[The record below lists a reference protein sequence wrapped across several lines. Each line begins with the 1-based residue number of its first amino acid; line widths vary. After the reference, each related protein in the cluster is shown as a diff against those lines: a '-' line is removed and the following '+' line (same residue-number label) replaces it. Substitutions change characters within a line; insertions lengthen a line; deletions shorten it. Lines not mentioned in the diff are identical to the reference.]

1 MNGMKII
8 VLGCGRLGAE
18 LAFRLYQQGHQV
30 AVIDQ
35 SPAAFNNLH
44 PDFRGRMVEGEGL
57 AQDVLHR
64 AGIEEADGLAAVT
77 NSDTLNVVV
86 GHLARTLYH
95 VPRVVVRNYDSRW
108 QPLHAAFDLPVVSST
123 IWGAERI
130 EELLTCADTPVLFSA
145 GGGEISVYEV
155 QLPALAAGASLSE
168 LLPEDRFRVV
178 ALARAGQAKLP
189 DRAFTLATGDVL
201 YISARPADMAALR
214 AQLNLEP
221 EC

>member
-1 MNGMKII
+1 MKII
-8 VLGCGRLGAE
+8 ILGCGRVGAE
-18 LAFRLYQQGHQV
+18 LAFRLYRQGHQV

-86 GHLARTLYH
+86 GYLAQTVYH
-95 VPRVVVRNYDSRW
+95 VPRAVVRNYNSRW
-108 QPLHAAFDLPVVSST
+108 QQLHAAFGLPVVSST

-130 EELLTCADTPVLFSA
+130 EEMLTCADMPVLFSA
-145 GGGEISVYEV
+145 GDGEISVYEL
-155 QLPALAAGASLSE
+155 QLPAAVAGVSLAE
-168 LLPEDRFRVV
+168 LLPEERFRVV
-178 ALARAGQAKLP
+178 ALTRAGRAMLP
-189 DRAFTLATGDVL
+189 DRTFTLAAGDVL
-201 YISARPADMAALR
+201 YLSARPADMVALR
-214 AQLNLEP
+214 EQLNLEP
-221 EC
+221 GC